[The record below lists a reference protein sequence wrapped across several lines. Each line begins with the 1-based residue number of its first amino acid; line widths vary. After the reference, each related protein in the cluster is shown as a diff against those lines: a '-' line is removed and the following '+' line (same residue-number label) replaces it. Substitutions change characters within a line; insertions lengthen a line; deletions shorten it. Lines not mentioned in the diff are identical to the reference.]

1 MLTRCKRGMYI
12 VTSKKYMERDGKES
26 LVAKLA
32 NAYGEE
38 SWVGI
43 QDVEE
48 LEF

>member
-1 MLTRCKRGMYI
+1 MYI

-32 NAYGEE
+32 NAYGEA